1 MRKLEILNKLKEER
15 ELSKEIVTT
24 LKLSQ
29 TGGFDA
35 HHSLTSS
42 KKFGKSSSVRLIP
55 FFPFCFP
62 SSYLSLDAI
71 EWIVFR
77 Y

>member
-1 MRKLEILNKLKEER
+1 MRKLEILDKLKEER

-35 HHSLTSS
+35 RKSLTSS
-42 KKFGKSSSVRLIP
+42 SSRKKLGTSSSVNFSFLL
-55 FFPFCFP
+55 FSF
-62 SSYLSLDAI
+62 D
-71 EWIVFR
+71 
-77 Y
+77 

>member
-15 ELSKEIVTT
+15 ELSKEIVST

-35 HHSLTSS
+35 RHSLTSSSS
-42 KKFGKSSSVRLIP
+42 KKFGKSSSV
-55 FFPFCFP
+55 
-62 SSYLSLDAI
+62 S
-71 EWIVFR
+71 
-77 Y
+77 